1 MDNIIGRAE
10 LFIEEIFFLEWDMVK
25 AHGWWLMEIDM
36 MDNIW
41 MTRKMEKEPTCG
53 NQETNIKDSFKMTIG
68 MVTD

>member
-10 LFIEEIFFLEWDMVK
+10 LFIEEIFFLEWGMVK
-25 AHGWWLMEIDM
+25 AHGWWFMEIDM

-41 MTRKMEKEPTCG
+41 MTRKMEKESTCG